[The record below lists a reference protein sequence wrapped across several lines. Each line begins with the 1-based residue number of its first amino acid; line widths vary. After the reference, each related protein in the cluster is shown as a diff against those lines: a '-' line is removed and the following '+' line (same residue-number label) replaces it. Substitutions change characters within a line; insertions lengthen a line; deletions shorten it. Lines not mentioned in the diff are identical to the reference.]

1 MWKQFEFW
9 CEGVFFSGLGIFGI
23 VANFASIITFL
34 SPEVRIIVSVTFVI
48 TVIIVIFLCSWNWSP
63 RWGSKHST
71 SYWLVSPFVKSC
83 EFFHLIST
91 QTCDMINLLWNH
103 VSFQP
108 YSPKVW
114 PKHTV
119 YIIHCIFY
127 SVYYILYFIH
137 CILYILYWIII
148 IYIIIINALFS
159 VPNTVLG
166 RKYRNL
172 LKLNFSFLA
181 NVKSKPTFSPFH
193 QSWIKASN

>member
-34 SPEVRIIVSVTFVI
+34 SPEVRIIVSVTIVI

-83 EFFHLIST
+83 EFFHLI
-91 QTCDMINLLWNH
+91 
-103 VSFQP
+103 
-108 YSPKVW
+108 Y
-114 PKHTV
+114 
-119 YIIHCIFY
+119 
-127 SVYYILYFIH
+127 
-137 CILYILYWIII
+137 
-148 IYIIIINALFS
+148 INALFS

>member
-83 EFFHLIST
+83 EFSHLIYT
-91 QTCDMINLLWNH
+91 QTCDMVNLLWNH

-108 YSPKVW
+108 YSPK
-114 PKHTV
+114 HT
-119 YIIHCIFY
+119 YMLWDHC
-127 SVYYILYFIH
+127 SL
-137 CILYILYWIII
+137 
-148 IYIIIINALFS
+148 
-159 VPNTVLG
+159 
-166 RKYRNL
+166 
-172 LKLNFSFLA
+172 
-181 NVKSKPTFSPFH
+181 KSKKFLSTLSCEYIVQSFPLFNTPPTH
-193 QSWIKASN
+193 L